1 MSGNHPYGG
10 SQVGGGMYPNTNQ
23 PPSSSQTSLPP
34 PPPPPLPQQQQMHGH
49 SQQGS
54 QQSNMMGS
62 QQQPGASMLV
72 PNSGQSSSNVGGGQ
86 QLPKEVNSVSLCRL
100 GQEIVHDTVQRA
112 ADIFSI
118 LKTISLPNG
127 MSYSVQQHQEKK
139 NKLDDQ
145 MRSLNLSFRKLR
157 IISEKVKESTNPKE
171 AMLSQDN
178 VIPLVGKD
186 YDIEALRDGEKN
198 NLYQIVCEEHRDMVE
213 RIQLKSRQLKEI
225 IDHIRTIIWEINT
238 MITMRKTG

>member
-10 SQVGGGMYPNTNQ
+10 SQVGGMYPNANQ
-23 PPSSSQTSLPP
+23 PPSGTQSSLPP

-62 QQQPGASMLV
+62 QQPPGASILG
-72 PNSGQSSSNVGGGQ
+72 PNSGQGSGVGGSQ

-118 LKTISLPNG
+118 LKSISVIFFVLFF
-127 MSYSVQQHQEKK
+127 
-139 NKLDDQ
+139 
-145 MRSLNLSFRKLR
+145 NLSDL
-157 IISEKVKESTNPKE
+157 
-171 AMLSQDN
+171 
-178 VIPLVGKD
+178 
-186 YDIEALRDGEKN
+186 KN
-198 NLYQIVCEEHRDMVE
+198 
-213 RIQLKSRQLKEI
+213 
-225 IDHIRTIIWEINT
+225 
-238 MITMRKTG
+238 

>member
-62 QQQPGASMLV
+62 QQPPGASMLV

-118 LKTISLPNG
+118 LKTISV
-127 MSYSVQQHQEKK
+127 S
-139 NKLDDQ
+139 
-145 MRSLNLSFRKLR
+145 SFVAHYT
-157 IISEKVKESTNPKE
+157 S
-171 AMLSQDN
+171 SQ
-178 VIPLVGKD
+178 IFLFF
-186 YDIEALRDGEKN
+186 YDI
-198 NLYQIVCEEHRDMVE
+198 
-213 RIQLKSRQLKEI
+213 LK
-225 IDHIRTIIWEINT
+225 INCSVL
-238 MITMRKTG
+238 ILPIFSIF

>member
-10 SQVGGGMYPNTNQ
+10 GQVGGMYPNANQ
-23 PPSSSQTSLPP
+23 PPSGNQTSLPP

-62 QQQPGASMLV
+62 QQPSGASMLGS
-72 PNSGQSSSNVGGGQ
+72 NSGQGSSNVGGSQ

-112 ADIFSI
+112 ADIFSV

-139 NKLDDQ
+139 NKLDDH
-145 MRSLNLSFRKLR
+145 MRMLNLSFRKLR

-171 AMLSQDN
+171 AMLSQEN
-178 VIPLVGKD
+178 VIPLNGKD

-198 NLYQIVCEEHRDMVE
+198 NLYQIVCEEHRDIVE
-213 RIQLKSRQLKEI
+213 KIQLKSRQLKEI